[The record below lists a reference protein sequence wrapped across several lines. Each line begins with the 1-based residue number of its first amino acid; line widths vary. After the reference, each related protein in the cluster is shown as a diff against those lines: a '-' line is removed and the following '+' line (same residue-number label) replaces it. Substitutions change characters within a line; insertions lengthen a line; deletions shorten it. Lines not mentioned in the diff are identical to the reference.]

1 MMSLTVFAASLVL
14 GAGAIAVWITVRFP
28 KLMPDHLKPVLL
40 HLGLAVLLAHLVPF
54 GILLPISGSI
64 AVQLIAGIFAVA
76 LPVLIY
82 TLVATIWLV
91 RIAQNALSGMLR

>member
-1 MMSLTVFAASLVL
+1 MSLTVFAVSLVL

-28 KLMPDHLKPVLL
+28 KLTPDGLRPVLI
-40 HLGLAVLLAHLVPF
+40 HVGVAMLLAQLVPF
-54 GILLPISGSI
+54 GILLPISGSA
-64 AVQLIAGIFAVA
+64 AVQLIAGIFVVA

-82 TLVATIWLV
+82 TLVAAIWLV